1 MNSVNPEE
9 PKKRPMVPLILVGG
23 GLLVVL
29 VGVLLLHHALSGV
42 NDIALAQEPKGVTAV
57 HARAAPYKPLRRYVG
72 TIDAWISA
80 NIGPQLVSAYVETVL
95 VRPGDSVKRGQVL
108 ATLDC
113 RNTSALSNQIREQA
127 RAMASTQKAL
137 AKESERVGS
146 LASGGFVSPNEVEQ
160 KSAESSSKEA
170 QVLSLQAQL
179 SGSNLQVADC
189 ILRAPFD
196 GDVGDR
202 TVDPG
207 AFVKP
212 GMTVVT
218 VVDRSTLRV
227 TANVPESDFAMVA
240 PRSPV
245 TVKVLA
251 TGALLG
257 AAITRRAPQADETT
271 RTIHIEM
278 DVQNRDRAIPSGTTA
293 EINLEVGNPAPS
305 LEIPLTAA
313 SVREDKATVFEV
325 KDNVAH
331 KAVVKLLGE
340 REGRLYVDT
349 SMGEGTLVV
358 TEGRGA
364 LLYGDQVTVKTDEVP
379 AKETALSTGKSP
391 VQGRATAVER

>member
-1 MNSVNPEE
+1 VTSSGNAE
-9 PKKRPMVPLILVGG
+9 KQKRLVPLILIGC
-23 GLLVVL
+23 GLAVVL
-29 VGVLLLHHALSGV
+29 LGGLLLHHAMASV
-42 NDIALAQEPKGVTAV
+42 NDVALAQEAKGVTAV

-72 TIDAWISA
+72 TIEAWVSA

-127 RAMASTQKAL
+127 RAISATQKAV
-137 AKESERVGS
+137 AKEAERVGS
-146 LASGGFVSPNEVEQ
+146 LMNGGFVSPNEVEQ

-170 QVLSLQAQL
+170 QVLSLQAQVL
-179 SGSNLQVADC
+179 GSNLQVADC

-218 VVDRSTLRV
+218 ILDRSTLRV
-227 TANVPESDFAMVA
+227 TANVPESDFSMVPPTA
-240 PRSPV
+240 PV
-245 TVKVLA
+245 ALKILA
-251 TGALLG
+251 TGELRYAT
-257 AAITRRAPQADETT
+257 ITRRAPQADETT

-278 DVQNRDRAIPSGTTA
+278 DVQNRDRSIPSGTTA
-293 EINLEVGNPAPS
+293 DVSIEVGNPTPS

-313 SVREDKATVFEV
+313 SVREDKASVFVV
-325 KDNVAH
+325 KDSVVH

-349 SMGEGTLVV
+349 SIGAGTLVV
-358 TEGRGA
+358 SEGRSG
-364 LLYGDQVTVKTDEVP
+364 LVDGDRVTVKTEGDVRP
-379 AKETALSTGKSP
+379 LAAAA
-391 VQGRATAVER
+391 R